1 MECGFSPATLSA
13 YAADL
18 RDLWVWM
25 VEAGHRAGWNELTH
39 DRIVEHMKSLQER
52 DLQTSSIARHT
63 ATIRVFCRFLGAE
76 GLADGDAAE
85 RLSQPK
91 TWKRLPHVLGHDD
104 VEKLIAAPDRTSPLF
119 LRDVAL
125 LELLYAGG
133 LRASEAATIP
143 VDAIDDRLRVVRVI
157 GKGNKERILPIGAPC
172 HAAIARYLAELRP
185 GLVRTATPELFLSRT
200 GQPISRIVVWQIV
213 KRHAAAAGLRGVHP
227 HTLRHSYATQ
237 LLAGG
242 ADLRVVQ
249 EMLGHEDLATTEIYT
264 HVDRSRL
271 ADVVARFHPRP

>member
-1 MECGFSPATLSA
+1 MSA

-25 VEAGHRAGWNELTH
+25 AANGHRAGWSDLTH
-39 DRIVEHMKSLQER
+39 ERIVLHLQSLQA
-52 DLQTSSIARHT
+52 DGLKTSSIARHT
-63 ATIRVFCRFLGAE
+63 ATIRVFCRFLCAVGHAE
-76 GLADGDAAE
+76 ADPAE

-91 TWKRLPHVLGHDD
+91 TWKTLPHVLGHAD
-104 VEKLIAAPDRTSPLF
+104 VEKLIAAPDPTSPLF

-133 LRASEAATIP
+133 LRASEAANVPMGALDPT
-143 VDAIDDRLRVVRVI
+143 LRVIRVI
-157 GKGNKERILPIGAPC
+157 GKGNRERILPIGEPC
-172 HAAIARYLAELRP
+172 QLAIDRYLAELRP
-185 GLVRTATPELFLSRT
+185 ALAKEPRPELFLSRT

-213 KRHAAAAGLRGVHP
+213 KRHAAAAGLHDVHP
-227 HTLRHSYATQ
+227 HTLRHSFATQ

-249 EMLGHEDLATTEIYT
+249 EMLGHQDLATTEIYT

-271 ADVVARFHPRP
+271 ADVLARFHPRP